1 MSKSK
6 IIWTSPFE
14 KTELALLLPFP
25 SIWASVDLMMPAHT
39 RKDRSPLF
47 SILTQMLISSR
58 KITDST
64 QKQCLIIWEALSPVK
79 MWYKINHQRVY
90 AFYFYKLTLIEC
102 NSELDI
108 LVSTLSCS

>member
-14 KTELALLLPFP
+14 KTELALCHFLLFGP
-25 SIWASVDLMMPAHT
+25 SVDLMMPAHT

-79 MWYKINHQRVY
+79 LWYKINHQRVY
-90 AFYFYKLTLIEC
+90 AFYF
-102 NSELDI
+102 
-108 LVSTLSCS
+108 